1 MSGENPVCPDCHN
14 ELRRKYNISGVLYE
28 CPGCKEEWVWSSTLR
43 KLLTRKEFYQR
54 AMDEK

>member
-1 MSGENPVCPDCHN
+1 MSEENPICPDCQTK
-14 ELRRKYNISGVLYE
+14 LRRKYNISGVLYE
-28 CPGCKEEWVWSSTLR
+28 CPKCGKEWVWSSTLR